1 MRLYKIDV
9 ENLPGL
15 GDIFHTIMFPHIYRL
30 ILHGNV
36 LYGKAQVNISGWSLI
51 MCWMQLAHKET
62 VHFRLNCWRLFQKNG
77 KGSPIWKHALQVR
90 SDISN
95 SMNIIIYCNICKPVI
110 ICKKK
115 SLLRGGKMQGWFWQ
129 VVKSVAQLHLLH
141 TNHPQKTKNGTR
153 KKSWFSTVMVMESP
167 PFGRC
172 WWLQLCR
179 IYLPWWLHVS
189 HLSIADP
196 SWDRWTFSFSYWGA
210 LNVDGNIHMTFLP
223 TFIILGERGSCL
235 LTPRTNSKNTT
246 NKIFERIPKQN
257 FLKKTTRPSSMTT
270 FQKARTK
277 QPQTKHQNKFSP
289 THKKD
294 VFPKIGVFPPNHP
307 F

>member
-1 MRLYKIDV
+1 MVLDTSHFPMRLYKIDV

-141 TNHPQKTKNGTR
+141 TNHPQKTKNGTQ
-153 KKSWFSTVMVMESP
+153 KKILIFHSYGYGISSLRSMLMASTLSDLFAMMASCQSP
-167 PFGRC
+167 INR
-172 WWLQLCR
+172 R
-179 IYLPWWLHVS
+179 S
-189 HLSIADP
+189 K
-196 SWDRWTFSFSYWGA
+196 
-210 LNVDGNIHMTFLP
+210 
-223 TFIILGERGSCL
+223 LGPL
-235 LTPRTNSKNTT
+235 DL
-246 NKIFERIPKQN
+246 
-257 FLKKTTRPSSMTT
+257 
-270 FQKARTK
+270 
-277 QPQTKHQNKFSP
+277 
-289 THKKD
+289 
-294 VFPKIGVFPPNHP
+294 
-307 F
+307 